1 MCAYQNHI
9 VIPVDFSEQSLIA
22 LQQTYN
28 LAQVTLSDITLLHV
42 IDETL
47 FHSML
52 SLFSDKEEKEAAY
65 IADIKLRLDKL
76 AKEVETSTGVQIK
89 IRIEK
94 GKIYEVVN
102 VVAEELNAAFIV
114 MGTSG
119 GSTIKKKF
127 IGSNSVRVIGEAPC
141 PVITIK
147 GKHHREG
154 CETIVLPLD
163 LSKETKEKVGKC
175 IEIANFFKSSVK
187 VVTIVDTDDEFLVNK
202 LTRQMD
208 QVLEVLT
215 HNNIKCGGEFFKS
228 SDISDGVIKY
238 AEKVSADLIIIMT
251 QKELDFKGIFIGTE
265 SSQVINQSEIPVCS
279 IRPMVRKD
287 TTEFVIQ

>member
-22 LQQTYN
+22 LNQTYN
-28 LAQVTLSDITLLHV
+28 LAHVTKSEITLLHV

-52 SLFSDKEEKEAAY
+52 SIFSDKEEKEAAY
-65 IADIKLRLDKL
+65 IADIKLKL
-76 AKEVETSTGVQIK
+76 EQIAKDVETSTGVAIK

-102 VVAEELNAAFIV
+102 MVAEELNAAFIV

-119 GSTIKKKF
+119 ETTLKKKF

-147 GKHHREG
+147 GKHHRNG

-208 QVLEVLT
+208 QVIEFLSE
-215 HNNIKCGGEFFKS
+215 NNIKCEGEFFKS
-228 SDISDGVIKY
+228 SDISEGVLEY
-238 AEKVSADLIIIMT
+238 SEKVSADLIIIMT
-251 QKELDFKGIFIGTE
+251 QKELEFKDFIIGTE
-265 SSQVINQSEIPVCS
+265 SSQIINHSDIPVCS
-279 IRPMVRKD
+279 IRPMQRRD
-287 TTEFVIQ
+287 TTDFVIQ